1 MYILCKYSGYF
12 TDYTTIYE
20 MFIFS
25 YWLNPP
31 NPKSTLPQLA
41 KRQEAEKRI
50 GATRA
55 TELTSWQLTVKMAWK
70 PRTTR
75 TWHMKRNHG
84 RSEAWRF

>member
-1 MYILCKYSGYF
+1 MNHQKQHMYILCKYNGDF

-31 NPKSTLPQLA
+31 NPKSTLPRLA

-55 TELTSWQLTVKMAWK
+55 TELTSWQS
-70 PRTTR
+70 R
-75 TWHMKRNHG
+75 
-84 RSEAWRF
+84 